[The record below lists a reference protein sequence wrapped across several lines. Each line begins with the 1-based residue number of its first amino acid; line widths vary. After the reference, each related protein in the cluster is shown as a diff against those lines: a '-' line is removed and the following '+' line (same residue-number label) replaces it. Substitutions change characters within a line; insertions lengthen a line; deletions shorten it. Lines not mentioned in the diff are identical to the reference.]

1 MRQKRPIPL
10 SQKFPNADPNAL
22 RLLER
27 MLAFDPKD
35 RPSAEEVQDLIF
47 LKLFLYYLVL
57 YASLLMV
64 PMVLQVVR
72 LLQIHISRT
81 WPELRESLLLNQL
94 QKWNLNLKDEG

>member
-1 MRQKRPIPL
+1 MRKKRPIPL
-10 SQKFPNADPNAL
+10 SQKFLNADPNAL

-35 RPSAEEVQDLIF
+35 RPSAEEVPDLTF
-47 LKLFLYYLVL
+47 CFFVL
-57 YASLLMV
+57 SYGLLMV
-64 PMVLQVVR
+64 HIVLQVVR

-94 QKWNLNLKDEG
+94 QKWNLNLKDER